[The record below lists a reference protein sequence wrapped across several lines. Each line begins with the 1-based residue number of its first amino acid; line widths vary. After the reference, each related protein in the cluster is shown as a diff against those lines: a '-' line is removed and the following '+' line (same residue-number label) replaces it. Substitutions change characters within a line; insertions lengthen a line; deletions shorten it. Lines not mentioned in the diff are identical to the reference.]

1 MATCRIDLTTANI
14 KNLFNKANI
23 DADETLNSSVKYA
36 LKSIADSTH
45 LVEFADFLEKISKE
59 AQHLGLACQAVE
71 FDTTS
76 AMVVCGHAPYEAD
89 ARGDILKFSV
99 NTYGDIYIWQ
109 LKVNQG
115 TFENSKWVKQTQ
127 AILDKHGAH
136 KDGSGNNRRLSNFNL
151 KISWLKNWL
160 KKGAECTEKIR
171 LDEIAVSKRK
181 KRNELRKEAWAGRI
195 APLADI
201 IKERLPGVEV
211 GVNSYSDDG
220 SAWYFQVY
228 NVEYIGPYGS
238 FHTGLFMPKD
248 AYIGWKDT
256 DDIEWTGMHV
266 DNLKD
271 VQPIKLYTLYSSLAD
286 SEGKITRNN
295 CRYAKIDYTI
305 SLQRRPDNA
314 EQGAGTWDISAPPFS
329 NGLSTAG
336 FRRVMIPFEELGDW
350 FNALLDYEAAAY
362 DVAVQSA
369 ESFKKLHETSALNNW
384 NYSNMG
390 I

>member
-1 MATCRIDLTTANI
+1 MATCRIDLTTTNLR
-14 KNLFNKANI
+14 NLFNKANI

-36 LKSIADSTH
+36 LKSIAESVH
-45 LVEFADFLEKISKE
+45 LAGFVDFLEKISKE

-71 FDTTS
+71 FDTS
-76 AMVVCGHAPYEAD
+76 GAMVICGHAPYEAE
-89 ARGDILKFSV
+89 ARGDILKFGV

-127 AILDKHGAH
+127 AILDKHGAR

-171 LDEIAVSKRK
+171 LDEIAVRKRK
-181 KRNELRKEAWAGRI
+181 KTNELRKEAWAGRI

-211 GVNSYSDDG
+211 GVNGYSDDG
-220 SAWYFQVY
+220 SCWYFQVY
-228 NVEYIGPYGS
+228 NVKYIGPYGS
-238 FHTGLFMPKD
+238 SHTGLFMPKD
-248 AYIGWKDT
+248 AYIGWNDT

-266 DNLKD
+266 TDLKD
-271 VQPIKLYTLYSSLAD
+271 VKPIKLYTLFNALAD

-295 CRYAKIDYTI
+295 CRYRKIDYTI
-305 SLQRRPDNA
+305 TLNRRPDNA

-329 NGLSTAG
+329 NGLPTAG

-369 ESFKKLHETSALNNW
+369 EAIKKLHETSALNNW

>member
-45 LVEFADFLEKISKE
+45 LAEFTDFLEKISRE
-59 AQHLGLACQAVE
+59 AQGLGLACQAVE
-71 FDTTS
+71 FDTS
-76 AMVVCGHAPYEAD
+76 GAMVICGHAPYEAE
-89 ARGDILKFSV
+89 ARGDILKFGV

-127 AILDKHGAH
+127 AILDKHGAR
-136 KDGSGNNRRLSNFNL
+136 KDGSGNNRRLSGFNL

-171 LDEIAVSKRK
+171 LDEIAVRKRK
-181 KRNELRKEAWAGRI
+181 KTNELRKEAWAGRI

-211 GVNSYSDDG
+211 GINGYADDG
-220 SAWYFQVY
+220 SCWYFQVY
-228 NVEYIGPYGS
+228 NVKYIGPYGS
-238 FHTGLFMPKD
+238 SHTGLFMPKD
-248 AYIGWKDT
+248 AYIGWNDT

-266 DNLKD
+266 TDLKD
-271 VQPIKLYTLYSSLAD
+271 VKPIKLYTLFNALAD

-295 CRYAKIDYTI
+295 CRYRKIDYTI

-314 EQGAGTWDISAPPFS
+314 EQGAGTWDISAPPFV
-329 NGLSTAG
+329 NGLPTAG

-369 ESFKKLHETSALNNW
+369 EAIKKLHETSELNNW